1 MTTYY
6 LNGNPITEG
15 SDITLNG
22 MTYPYEWLE
31 GTSPSVRVSLGIE
44 VSDYINFDAKYY
56 VSKDVAKSLEDR
68 EELDDEGNPAYLQV
82 YDVAT
87 ESMVDTT
94 VRLVAQGLK
103 TNCLNEIKTK
113 TNDVLQPTDFYILRN
128 HVEETE
134 IPADVV
140 TYRAAVVTESTRL
153 QTAIPTVTTVEELI
167 SVMNS
172 AAWPSFPVRVVVEES
187 VELPDPRNLP
197 ETE

>member
-6 LNGNPITEG
+6 LNGNPITED

-22 MTYPYEWLE
+22 ITYPYAWLE
-31 GTSPSVRVSLGIE
+31 GTSPSVRASLGIE
-44 VSDYINFDAKYY
+44 ASVDINFDVRYY
-56 VSKDVAKSLEDR
+56 NSKDVAKPLEDR
-68 EELDDEGNPAYLQV
+68 EEVDNDGDPVYVQV

-87 ESMVDTT
+87 ETMVDTT
-94 VRLVAQGLK
+94 IRLVAQGLK

-172 AAWPSFPVRVVVEES
+172 AAWPSFPVKIVVEES
-187 VELPDPRNLP
+187 VGIPGPNPILPS
-197 ETE
+197 